1 MEIGPGLFVVVVH
14 AVQPPTDHAP
24 EQVLADSQ
32 YCCFLAFAGLGL
44 RGAYEQISFVERDEL
59 VVMTHPGE
67 GD

>member
-1 MEIGPGLFVVVVH
+1 
-14 AVQPPTDHAP
+14 
-24 EQVLADSQ
+24 
-32 YCCFLAFAGLGL
+32 L